1 VLTAE
6 AGPVAGG
13 PAEFGGSFGEF
24 FFNFYI
30 IFFDLSKYM
39 PIFFAKMSSCSQFN
53 WRHDGIFEKKIEIYF

>member
-13 PAEFGGSFGEF
+13 PAEFGGSFWRF

-30 IFFDLSKYM
+30 IFSDLSKYM
-39 PIFFAKMSSCSQFN
+39 PNFFF
-53 WRHDGIFEKKIEIYF
+53 